1 LVEGV
6 GAVHLFS
13 AERQRGHGS
22 WIAGQLI
29 LNALIA
35 FNMNQLVTF
44 MAGTKVGW
52 DSSGTP
58 GGAVTD
64 TQPNTIMGVVK
75 VLQDQHVIP

>member
-1 LVEGV
+1 MEGQDV
-6 GAVHLFS
+6 
-13 AERQRGHGS
+13 
-22 WIAGQLI
+22 

-64 TQPNTIMGVVK
+64 IQPNTLEGAVK
-75 VLQDQHVIP
+75 VAEDQHVIVIPTHP